1 MKGPLVTQSRHRE
14 ITRELTDATIQIS
27 HIRSYHVLIDV
38 FLFLLAAIV
47 SLGFV
52 MLLYRLVN
60 GCLRTLLDDLLNM
73 PAATSFYSRLLLVS
87 MILIGVAGISDASFE
102 GLGED
107 DEIMEYIWRLIE
119 FFESVLS
126 PILIIV
132 GLFLVA
138 VTVLLAALKPRS
150 EQ

>member
-1 MKGPLVTQSRHRE
+1 MTQSRHRV

-27 HIRSYHVLIDV
+27 HIWSYHVLIDI
-38 FLFLLAAIV
+38 FLFVLAAIV

-60 GCLRTLLDDLLNM
+60 GFLRTLLDDLLNM

-87 MILIGVAGISDASFE
+87 MVLIGIAGISDASFE
-102 GLGED
+102 ELGED
-107 DEIMEYIWRLIE
+107 AEIMEYIWQLIE
-119 FFESVLS
+119 FFEAVLT
-126 PILIIV
+126 PILTIV

-138 VTVLLAALKPRS
+138 VTVLIAALKPRS
-150 EQ
+150 E

>member
-1 MKGPLVTQSRHRE
+1 M
-14 ITRELTDATIQIS
+14 LTDI
-27 HIRSYHVLIDV
+27 
-38 FLFLLAAIV
+38 FLFVFAAIV

-60 GCLRTLLDDLLNM
+60 GFLRSLLDDLLNM

-87 MILIGVAGISDASFE
+87 MVLIGVVGISDASFE

-107 DEIMEYIWRLIE
+107 AEIMEYIWRLIE

>member
-1 MKGPLVTQSRHRE
+1 MTQCGHWV
-14 ITRELTDATIQIS
+14 IAQELTDATIQIS
-27 HIRSYHVLIDV
+27 YIRSYHVLIDV
-38 FLFLLAAIV
+38 FLFVLAAIV

-52 MLLYRLVN
+52 MLLYRLID
-60 GCLRTLLDDLLNM
+60 GFLRSLLDDLLDM

-87 MILIGVAGISDASFE
+87 MVIIGIAGISDASFE

-107 DEIMEYIWRLIE
+107 AEIMEYVWQLIQ
-119 FFESVLS
+119 FFEAVLT

-132 GLFLVA
+132 ALFLVA
-138 VTVLLAALKPRS
+138 VTVLVAALKPRS

>member
-1 MKGPLVTQSRHRE
+1 V
-14 ITRELTDATIQIS
+14 LTDI
-27 HIRSYHVLIDV
+27 
-38 FLFLLAAIV
+38 FLFVLAATA

-52 MLLYRLVN
+52 MLLYRLIN
-60 GCLRTLLDDLLNM
+60 GFLRSLLDDLLDM

-87 MILIGVAGISDASFE
+87 MVIIGVAGISDASFE

-107 DEIMEYIWRLIE
+107 AEIMEYIWRLIE
-119 FFESVLS
+119 FFGAVLT
-126 PILIIV
+126 PVLIIV

-138 VTVLLAALKPRS
+138 MTVLVAALKPRS

>member
-1 MKGPLVTQSRHRE
+1 M
-14 ITRELTDATIQIS
+14 
-27 HIRSYHVLIDV
+27 LIDV
-38 FLFLLAAIV
+38 ILFVLAAIV

-60 GCLRTLLDDLLNM
+60 GFLRTLLDDLLNM

-87 MILIGVAGISDASFE
+87 MVLIGVAGIGDASFE

-107 DEIMEYIWRLIE
+107 AETIEYIWQLME
-119 FFESVLS
+119 FFEAVLT
-126 PILIIV
+126 PILLIV
-132 GLFLVA
+132 ALFLVA

>member
-1 MKGPLVTQSRHRE
+1 M
-14 ITRELTDATIQIS
+14 
-27 HIRSYHVLIDV
+27 LIDIV
-38 FLFLLAAIV
+38 LFVSAAIV
-47 SLGFV
+47 SLGLV

-60 GCLRTLLDDLLNM
+60 GFLRSLLDDLLNM

-87 MILIGVAGISDASFE
+87 MVLIGVAGISDASFE

-107 DEIMEYIWRLIE
+107 AEVMEYIWGLIE
-119 FFESVLS
+119 FFEAVLS
-126 PILIIV
+126 PILIII

>member
-1 MKGPLVTQSRHRE
+1 M
-14 ITRELTDATIQIS
+14 
-27 HIRSYHVLIDV
+27 LIDV
-38 FLFLLAAIV
+38 FLFVLAATV

-52 MLLYRLVN
+52 MLLYRLIN
-60 GCLRTLLDDLLNM
+60 EFLKSLLDNLLNM

-87 MILIGVAGISDASFE
+87 MVIIGIAGISDASFE

-107 DEIMEYIWRLIE
+107 AEIMEYIWRLIE
-119 FFESVLS
+119 FFGAVLA
-126 PILIIV
+126 PILTIL

-138 VTVLLAALKPRS
+138 VTVLVAALKPRS

>member
-1 MKGPLVTQSRHRE
+1 MTQSRHRE

-52 MLLYRLVN
+52 MFLYRLIN

-87 MILIGVAGISDASFE
+87 MILIGVAGISDASVE

>member
-1 MKGPLVTQSRHRE
+1 
-14 ITRELTDATIQIS
+14 
-27 HIRSYHVLIDV
+27 VLIDV
-38 FLFLLAAIV
+38 FLFVLAAIV

-60 GCLRTLLDDLLNM
+60 GFLRSLLDDLLDM

-87 MILIGVAGISDASFE
+87 MVLIGVAGISDASFE
-102 GLGED
+102 GLGAD
-107 DEIMEYIWRLIE
+107 AEIMEYIWRVIE
-119 FFESVLS
+119 FIEAVFF
-126 PILIIV
+126 PILIII

>member
-1 MKGPLVTQSRHRE
+1 M
-14 ITRELTDATIQIS
+14 
-27 HIRSYHVLIDV
+27 LIEV

-52 MLLYRLVN
+52 MLLYRLIN
-60 GCLRTLLDDLLNM
+60 EFLRTLLDDLLNM

-107 DEIMEYIWRLIE
+107 AEIMEYIWHLVA
-119 FFESVLS
+119 FFETVLT

-132 GLFLVA
+132 GLFLIA
-138 VTVLLAALKPRS
+138 VTVLIAALKPSS

>member
-1 MKGPLVTQSRHRE
+1 M
-14 ITRELTDATIQIS
+14 
-27 HIRSYHVLIDV
+27 LIDV
-38 FLFLLAAIV
+38 FLFVLAAIV

-60 GCLRTLLDDLLNM
+60 GFLRALLDDLLNM

-87 MILIGVAGISDASFE
+87 MVLIGIAGISDASFE
-102 GLGED
+102 ELGED
-107 DEIMEYIWRLIE
+107 AEIMEYLWHLIE
-119 FFESVLS
+119 FFEAVLT
-126 PILIIV
+126 PILLIV

-138 VTVLLAALKPRS
+138 VTVLVAALKSRS

>member
-1 MKGPLVTQSRHRE
+1 M
-14 ITRELTDATIQIS
+14 LTDI
-27 HIRSYHVLIDV
+27 
-38 FLFLLAAIV
+38 FLFVFAAIV

-60 GCLRTLLDDLLNM
+60 GFLRSLLDELLNM

-87 MILIGVAGISDASFE
+87 MVLIGVVGISDASFE

-107 DEIMEYIWRLIE
+107 AEIMEYIWQVID
-119 FFESVLS
+119 FFEAVLS
-126 PILIIV
+126 PILII

>member
-1 MKGPLVTQSRHRE
+1 M
-14 ITRELTDATIQIS
+14 
-27 HIRSYHVLIDV
+27 LIDI
-38 FLFLLAAIV
+38 FLFVFAAIV

-60 GCLRTLLDDLLNM
+60 GFLRSVLDDLLNM

-87 MILIGVAGISDASFE
+87 MVLIGIAGISDASFE

-107 DEIMEYIWRLIE
+107 AEIMEYIWRVIE
-119 FFESVLS
+119 FFEAVLS
-126 PILIIV
+126 PILIII

>member
-1 MKGPLVTQSRHRE
+1 M
-14 ITRELTDATIQIS
+14 
-27 HIRSYHVLIDV
+27 LIDV
-38 FLFLLAAIV
+38 FLFVLAAIV

-52 MLLYRLVN
+52 MVLYRLVN
-60 GCLRTLLDDLLNM
+60 GFLRTLLDDLLNM

-87 MILIGVAGISDASFE
+87 MVLIGIAGISDASFE

-107 DEIMEYIWRLIE
+107 AETIEYIWQLIE
-119 FFESVLS
+119 FFEAVLT
-126 PILIIV
+126 PILLIV
-132 GLFLVA
+132 ALFLVT

>member
-1 MKGPLVTQSRHRE
+1 M
-14 ITRELTDATIQIS
+14 
-27 HIRSYHVLIDV
+27 LIDV

-52 MLLYRLVN
+52 MFLYRLVN
-60 GCLRTLLDDLLNM
+60 GFLRTLLDDLLNM

-87 MILIGVAGISDASFE
+87 MILIGIAGISDASFE

-107 DEIMEYIWRLIE
+107 AEIMEYIWRLVE
-119 FFESVLS
+119 FFDAVLT
-126 PILIIV
+126 PILLIV
-132 GLFLVA
+132 GLFLVV
-138 VTVLLAALKPRS
+138 VTVPLAALKPRS

>member
-1 MKGPLVTQSRHRE
+1 MTQSGHWV
-14 ITRELTDATIQIS
+14 IAQELTDATIQIS

-38 FLFLLAAIV
+38 FLFVLAAIV

-52 MLLYRLVN
+52 MLLYRLIN
-60 GCLRTLLDDLLNM
+60 GFLRSLLDDLLDM

-87 MILIGVAGISDASFE
+87 MVIIGIAGISDASFE

-107 DEIMEYIWRLIE
+107 AEIMEYVWQLIQ
-119 FFESVLS
+119 FFEAVLT

-132 GLFLVA
+132 ALFLVA
-138 VTVLLAALKPRS
+138 VTVLVAALKPRS

>member
-1 MKGPLVTQSRHRE
+1 MAQSKHWVITQ
-14 ITRELTDATIQIS
+14 ELTDATIQIS
-27 HIRSYHVLIDV
+27 HIRSYHMLIDV

-52 MLLYRLVN
+52 MFLYRLVN
-60 GCLRTLLDDLLNM
+60 GFLRTLLDDLLNM

-87 MILIGVAGISDASFE
+87 MILIGIAGISDASFE

-107 DEIMEYIWRLIE
+107 AEIMEYIWRLVE
-119 FFESVLS
+119 FFDAVLT
-126 PILIIV
+126 PILLIV
-132 GLFLVA
+132 GLFLVV
-138 VTVLLAALKPRS
+138 VTVPLAALKPRS

>member
-1 MKGPLVTQSRHRE
+1 M
-14 ITRELTDATIQIS
+14 
-27 HIRSYHVLIDV
+27 LIDV
-38 FLFLLAAIV
+38 FLFVLAAIV

-52 MLLYRLVN
+52 MLLYRLIN
-60 GCLRTLLDDLLNM
+60 GFLRSLLDDLLDM

-87 MILIGVAGISDASFE
+87 MVVIALAGISDASFE

-107 DEIMEYIWRLIE
+107 AEIMEYIWQVID
-119 FFESVLS
+119 FFEAVLS
-126 PILIIV
+126 PILIII

>member
-1 MKGPLVTQSRHRE
+1 M

-38 FLFLLAAIV
+38 FLFVLAAIV

-52 MLLYRLVN
+52 MLCYRLIN
-60 GCLRTLLDDLLNM
+60 GFLRSLLDDLLDM

-87 MILIGVAGISDASFE
+87 MVLIALAGISDASFE

-107 DEIMEYIWRLIE
+107 AEIMEYIWQLIE
-119 FFESVLS
+119 FFEAVLT
-126 PILIIV
+126 PILLIV
-132 GLFLVA
+132 GLFLIA
-138 VTVLLAALKPRS
+138 VTILVAALKPRS

>member
-1 MKGPLVTQSRHRE
+1 M
-14 ITRELTDATIQIS
+14 
-27 HIRSYHVLIDV
+27 
-38 FLFLLAAIV
+38 F
-47 SLGFV
+47 
-52 MLLYRLVN
+52 LYRLIN
-60 GCLRTLLDDLLNM
+60 GCLRPLLDDLLNM